1 MMSTFC
7 HILTLISFKGHSMWN
22 QATLPTWPSWILLK
36 LCHVNVLIT
45 FYPNHDNKVYTGQ
58 FSDLGW
64 IIFLDFW
71 QLGNRDFSE
80 FTDFLLLLHFWQALI
95 FTIQNPDSQ
104 MVTVKTGWMR
114 SVSKCFIGVQAK
126 VSIVNRFSFL
136 NGYTHLKKF
145 QQNPWESAG
154 NFHEISIISHGMT
167 LKCYKKFEIK
177 DILKTKHNGLLKFWK
192 RVKSISILKK
202 WFPPPPPHL
211 K

>member
-1 MMSTFC
+1 MDHLPWFLAAWKSRFFWS
-7 HILTLISFKGHSMWN
+7 HRFPIAFAFVASF
-22 QATLPTWPSWILLK
+22 
-36 LCHVNVLIT
+36 
-45 FYPNHDNKVYTGQ
+45 
-58 FSDLGW
+58 
-64 IIFLDFW
+64 
-71 QLGNRDFSE
+71 
-80 FTDFLLLLHFWQALI
+80 I

-104 MVTVKTGWMR
+104 MFTVKTGWMR
-114 SVSKCFIGVQAK
+114 LVSKCFIGVRAK
-126 VSIVNRFSFL
+126 VSTVNRFSFH
-136 NGYTHLKKF
+136 NGYTDLTKY

-192 RVKSISILKK
+192 RVKSVSILKK